1 MEHSDLVVV
10 GGGAAGVFCAVNAAR
25 MRPGSRVTLLE
36 RTDKLLAK
44 VRVSGGGRCNV
55 THDCSDI
62 EEMSRCYP
70 RGGRFVRKAFY
81 GFFTHDTVQ
90 WFGSRGLDLVT
101 ESDGRM
107 FPSSNRSES
116 VIACLMREAEHHGV
130 RILMRA
136 EPLAVLREADGF
148 RLPLRDGR
156 MLYSRRVCIAS
167 GGFRKREQLDWLSGL
182 GHTIVDPVPSLF
194 TFNLPGHPIRSLM
207 GLSLPDALVKV
218 EGARQG
224 HRGGLLVTHWGLS
237 GPAVLKA
244 SAWHARE
251 MHGLAYRFPFHVQW
265 LPEES
270 HAGVKARFQA
280 LRQERGGG
288 MVTARCPFG
297 LPSRLW
303 QFLVEAS
310 GVGAGV
316 RWADLTAAQSEMLA
330 VHLVRHAFRAD
341 GQTVFKEEF
350 VTAGG
355 VSTGEVE
362 PSSMESRIV
371 PGLYFAGEILD
382 VDGITGG
389 YNFQHAWTSGW
400 TAAAHVAS
408 SLA

>member
-1 MEHSDLVVV
+1 MDHSDLVVV

-25 MRPGSRVTLLE
+25 IHPGLRVTLIE
-36 RTDKLLAK
+36 RTERLLAK

-55 THDCSDI
+55 THDCTDI

-70 RGGRFVRKAFY
+70 RGGRFVRKAFH
-81 GFFTHDTVQ
+81 GFFTDDTVE
-90 WFGSRGLDLVT
+90 WFGSRGLTLVT

-107 FPSSNRSES
+107 FPSTNRSES
-116 VIACLMREAEHHGV
+116 VIACLMGEAERHGV
-130 RILMRA
+130 RFLFHA
-136 EPLAVLREADGF
+136 EPTAVLPEADGF

-156 MLYSRRVCIAS
+156 ILTSRKVCVAT
-167 GGFRKREQLDWLSGL
+167 GGFRKRAQLDWLSGL

-194 TFNLPGHPIRSLM
+194 TFNLPGHPISALM
-207 GLSLPDALVKV
+207 GLSVPDAVV
-218 EGARQG
+218 RMEGARQG
-224 HRGGLLVTHWGLS
+224 HRGALLITHWGLS

-244 SAWHARE
+244 SAWQARE
-251 MHGLAYRFPFHVQW
+251 MHGADYRFPFQVQW

-270 HAGVKARFQA
+270 HALVKTRFQD
-280 LRQERGGG
+280 LRRERGAAS
-288 MVTARCPFG
+288 VTARCPFG

-303 QFLVEAS
+303 QFLAEAS

-316 RWADLTAAQSEMLA
+316 RWADLTSAQSELLA
-330 VHLVRHAFRAD
+330 SHLLRHGFRAE

-355 VSTGEVE
+355 VSTAEVE
-362 PSSMESRIV
+362 PSSMESRRI
-371 PGLYFAGEILD
+371 PGLYFAGEVLD

-400 TAAAHVAS
+400 MAAAHIAR
-408 SLA
+408 SLG